1 MHQAYELWFKQILHD
16 LSSVIPLFNK
26 ERVDESS
33 MNTVVQRLERV
44 VLTQKLLLDQ
54 LTILETMTPLDFLDF
69 RDLLYPA
76 SGFQSLQFRTIENI
90 LGLKSK
96 DRLTYNKASYESHFP
111 KEQAQQLKHI
121 ESQDSLFELIDRWLA
136 RTPFLKLKGF
146 DFWKEYEDSVKSMFL
161 REREII
167 KNNNLLDENSKQQN
181 YKIIEGSEQL
191 FSAIFN
197 EEEYNNLREQGL
209 WRLSYGA
216 IHGALLVQLYR
227 HLPIFHLP
235 FRLITT
241 LLDIDEN
248 MTTWRYRH
256 ALMAQRMLGTKVG
269 TGGSSGAQ
277 YLKQSTEQHKIFKD
291 FFQLTTFFLP
301 KSELPK
307 MPEELKKQFGFYYES

>member
-1 MHQAYELWFKQILHD
+1 MKYKPVQYTEYLKLEQLLSCQTLRSEEENRPAHEEHLFIIVHQAYELWFKQILHD

-146 DFWKEYEDSVKSMFL
+146 DFWKEYEGSVKSMFL

-181 YKIIEGSEQL
+181 YKIIEAPPSP
-191 FSAIFN
+191 
-197 EEEYNNLREQGL
+197 
-209 WRLSYGA
+209 
-216 IHGALLVQLYR
+216 R
-227 HLPIFHLP
+227 HRRP
-235 FRLITT
+235 RS
-241 LLDIDEN
+241 
-248 MTTWRYRH
+248 TWS
-256 ALMAQRMLGTKVG
+256 V
-269 TGGSSGAQ
+269 SSG
-277 YLKQSTEQHKIFKD
+277 
-291 FFQLTTFFLP
+291 
-301 KSELPK
+301 
-307 MPEELKKQFGFYYES
+307 